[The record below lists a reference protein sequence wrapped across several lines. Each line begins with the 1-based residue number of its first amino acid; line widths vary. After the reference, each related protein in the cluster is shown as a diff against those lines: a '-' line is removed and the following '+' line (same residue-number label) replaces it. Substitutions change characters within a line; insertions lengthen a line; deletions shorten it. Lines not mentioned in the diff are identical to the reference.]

1 MPRLLG
7 LAGLLLL
14 GALPAAVVGFLAPAP
29 CTQHTN
35 ARSSLITMAAL
46 KAGDRVVVIGSTGGC
61 GQLIAARLAD
71 AGKYKVRAIGRSE
84 TKLRNVLGSNS
95 GIDFGVADST
105 NPDSLLAPLSDA
117 DCVIIATGT
126 SAFPSPRWKNG
137 NTPDAVDRK
146 GVQNILQAVTSKPR
160 KRPIKKVIFLS
171 SIGVLRTKSLPYS
184 ILNLFGVLDA
194 KRDSEDLLKSMAAT
208 EDFDYVIVS
217 RTEGGR
223 EEGRGGRDVCTQHTI
238 LFFQVNS
245 ALSHLLPKYQ
255 IGATRAVGGR
265 ALDEHRRQRS
275 SQGGGRDEEASGD

>member
-1 MPRLLG
+1 MPRLLI

-14 GALPAAVVGFLAPAP
+14 LMPAGVLGFFCPAP
-29 CTQHTN
+29 TQHTY
-35 ARSSLITMAAL
+35 ARQRSPSTPTMAAAL

-71 AGKYKVRAIGRSE
+71 AGKYKVRAIGRSL
-84 TKLRNVLGSNS
+84 TKLQDVLGSNS
-95 GIDFGVADST
+95 GIDFDVADST

-117 DCVIIATGT
+117 DCVVIATGT
-126 SAFPSPRWKNG
+126 SAFPSIRWKNG

-146 GVQNILQAVTSKPR
+146 GVQNILRALTSKPR

-194 KRDSEDLLKSMAAT
+194 KRDSEELLKSMAAT

-217 RTEGGR
+217 SRGRREGGR
-223 EEGRGGRDVCTQHTI
+223 GRVVDARTFRSLDKFVPYFI
-238 LFFQVNS
+238 PPLFPL
-245 ALSHLLPKYQ
+245 A
-255 IGATRAVGGR
+255 
-265 ALDEHRRQRS
+265 
-275 SQGGGRDEEASGD
+275 

>member
-1 MPRLLG
+1 MPRLLV
-7 LAGLLLL
+7 LAGLVLLVPVGVL
-14 GALPAAVVGFLAPAP
+14 GFFSPAP
-29 CTQHTN
+29 N
-35 ARSSLITMAAL
+35 ALVSARQRSTTLTMAVAL

-84 TKLRNVLGSNS
+84 TKLRDVLGSNS
-95 GIDFGVADST
+95 GIEFGVADST

-126 SAFPSPRWKNG
+126 SAFPSPRWRNG

-146 GVQNILQAVTSKPR
+146 GVKHILQALTSKPR

-208 EDFDYVIVS
+208 EDFDFVIVS
-217 RTEGGR
+217 NKSGFELLSMIEMIEIEEEEGEGGR
-223 EEGRGGRDVCTQHTI
+223 ESREERRTHAHP
-238 LFFQVNS
+238 LFE
-245 ALSHLLPKYQ
+245 K
-255 IGATRAVGGR
+255 
-265 ALDEHRRQRS
+265 
-275 SQGGGRDEEASGD
+275 